1 MKFWLAVLLFSSVL
15 VALAQCHPHKK
26 RDELDRRHHQGL
38 DLSSIL
44 ISLSITLRCLI
55 NGGGSLINSRWVCLK
70 FLIFFPTD
78 ESRFHLGEKKE
89 DEKSERFDELNVPFG
104 FGMTSFDQAFDEV
117 EGKTI
122 FNKNSSF
129 ESNSGG
135 GTQCC
140 FNAQITLYGRGI
152 G

>member
-1 MKFWLAVLLFSSVL
+1 MSSTQEERRVRSWTSSRFGSYFNFNFFINYSQ
-15 VALAQCHPHKK
+15 VPHK
-26 RDELDRRHHQGL
+26 RRGFP
-38 DLSSIL
+38 
-44 ISLSITLRCLI
+44 R
-55 NGGGSLINSRWVCLK
+55 GGGSLINSRWVCLK